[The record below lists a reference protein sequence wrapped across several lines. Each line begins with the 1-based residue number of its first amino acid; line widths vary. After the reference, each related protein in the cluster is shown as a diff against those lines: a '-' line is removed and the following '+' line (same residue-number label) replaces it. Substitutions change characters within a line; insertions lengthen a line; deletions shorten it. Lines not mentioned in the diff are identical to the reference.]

1 MSDMTEGEAL
11 ERFTEGLKKAA
22 SKAREIGAATGLLLW
37 NDIARTL
44 DELRE
49 NGTKLS
55 QMTALSRFDVLAML
69 DERQK
74 TLAVPNEA
82 VN

>member
-22 SKAREIGAATGLLLW
+22 SKAREIAGQSGLLIW
-37 NDIARTL
+37 NDIAKTI
-44 DELRE
+44 DEMRE

-55 QMTALSRFDVLAML
+55 KMTALSRFDVLAML
-69 DERQK
+69 DKRAK
-74 TLAVPNEA
+74 TVAPPTET